1 MLAVGLVGTWVYH
14 LYDKTQYSQRR
25 TEVFVK
31 DSTAVAQDVQD
42 SLQKIYS
49 LTINDLDARLDST
62 KSTAGVLKGEL
73 QNKLGEIN
81 RLRTEIAAIL
91 RKNDLGKGDLDL
103 ARKKTTELQR
113 LIADLQSKN
122 NTVEQEKKDI
132 AAVLDKVN
140 FQVKD
145 LEGNVQ
151 RLDQQNKALTEKVNL
166 ASALIASELS
176 LMPVTVKSDKEQET
190 NLAKKASKLVISFAV
205 QNNVT
210 DYEATDIFVVVT
222 EPDGKI
228 MRNEDLWENTTI
240 TLQNGSR
247 INFTRRIK
255 FEYKKGDTRRLI
267 FSLTPEEYMKGVYAL
282 QLYHNGMLIGQTMK
296 ALK

>member
-1 MLAVGLVGTWVYH
+1 MKDTKSFLIGMLSVGLVGTWVYH

-31 DSTAVAQDVQD
+31 DSIAVAQGVQD
-42 SLQKIYS
+42 SLKKIYS
-49 LTINDLDARLDST
+49 HTIDDLDARLDST
-62 KSTAGVLKGEL
+62 KTTAGLLHGEL

-81 RLRTEIAAIL
+81 RLRSEIAAIL
-91 RKNDLGKGDLDL
+91 RKNDLGKTDLDL
-103 ARKKTTELQR
+103 ARKKTNELQR

-122 NTVEQEKKDI
+122 STVEQEKREI
-132 AAVLDKVN
+132 SAVLDKVN
-140 FQVKD
+140 GQVKN

-151 RLDQQNKALTEKVNL
+151 KLDQQNKVLIEKVNM

-176 LMPVTVKSDKEQET
+176 LMPVTVKNDKEQET
-190 NLAKKASKLVISFAV
+190 NLAKKTSKLVVSFAV

-210 DYEATDIFVVVT
+210 DYETTDIFIVIT
-222 EPDGKI
+222 EPDGKV

-240 TLQNGSR
+240 TLQNGNR

-255 FEYKKGDTRRLI
+255 FEYKKGESKRLI
-267 FSLTPEEYMKGVYAL
+267 FCLLLM
-282 QLYHNGMLIGQTMK
+282 II
-296 ALK
+296 

>member
-1 MLAVGLVGTWVYH
+1 M
-14 LYDKTQYSQRR
+14 
-25 TEVFVK
+25 
-31 DSTAVAQDVQD
+31 
-42 SLQKIYS
+42 
-49 LTINDLDARLDST
+49 
-62 KSTAGVLKGEL
+62 
-73 QNKLGEIN
+73 
-81 RLRTEIAAIL
+81 LRTAIAAIR
-91 RKNDLGKGDLDL
+91 RKNDRRKSDLDL
-103 ARKKTTELQR
+103 ARIKTTELQR
-113 LIADLQSKN
+113 MISELQSKN
-122 NTVEQEKKDI
+122 NTIEQEKQDI
-132 AAVLDKVN
+132 SAVLDKVN
-140 FQVKD
+140 GQVRD

-151 RLDQQNKALTEKVNL
+151 RLDQQNKVLTEKINL

-176 LMPVTVKSDKEQET
+176 LMPVTVKNDKEQET
-190 NLAKKASKLVISFAV
+190 NLAKKTIKLVVSFAV

-210 DYEATDIFVVVT
+210 DYETTDIFIVVT

-255 FEYKKGDTRRLI
+255 FEYKKGEAKRLI
-267 FSLTPEEYMKGVYAL
+267 FSLTPDEYLKGVYAV